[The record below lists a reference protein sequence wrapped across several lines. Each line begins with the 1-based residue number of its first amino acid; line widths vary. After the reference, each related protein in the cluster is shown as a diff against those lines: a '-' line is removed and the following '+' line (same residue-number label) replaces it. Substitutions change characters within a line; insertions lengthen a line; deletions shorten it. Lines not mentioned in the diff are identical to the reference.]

1 MAEMIFT
8 VPPQS
13 GQVFMS
19 IPNTRASSSAHDL
32 QRGFDSGVAVDVG
45 FSDTGIL
52 EQFPHR

>member
-1 MAEMIFT
+1 MIFT